1 MQALLKRRLSKVA
14 LALVVAGYCSIPS
27 AIAAKEGKLQGAG
40 SDTWQFSGNTGTIQ
54 GTVPWITR
62 SAEKVAEADKN
73 HVTVSIDRGERVV
86 NGEGDKQF
94 HIGDKVTV
102 NWAIGDEQGD
112 LDVSNTATKAT
123 VVWIRSKQQDGSDAT
138 VISGSAGKDSYT
150 LQESDA
156 DYYIG
161 IRITPTTTTG
171 DPNVAELL
179 TLNDLSTGSGGGADD
194 DDIPEGPVV
203 DDSIAVAIYDSENAS
218 VNLLKTAVPS
228 CIPVTPTLLS
238 CGKMP
243 TKTALTTRENW
254 WLPIST
260 TISGSLQAPVCN
272 WERREATL
280 RFRTAICLF
289 QRPMPKPEPRS
300 SRTQATMAFRGMA
313 CRSSTRTNNSHRT
326 SLSRGAAFSVR
337 FS

>member
-123 VVWIRSKQQDGSDAT
+123 VVWIRSKQQDGSEAT

-218 VNLLKTAVPS
+218 VNLLKNSSTKLHTGHTYVAQLWKDANKNGTYDTGELV
-228 CIPVTPTLLS
+228 VTNQYDYQWVFT
-238 CGKMP
+238 G
-243 TKTALTTRENW
+243 T
-254 WLPIST
+254 
-260 TISGSLQAPVCN
+260 SLQLGTAGGDSSVQNGDLLIPETN
-272 WERREATL
+272 AEA
-280 RFRTAICLF
+280 
-289 QRPMPKPEPRS
+289 
-300 SRTQATMAFRGMA
+300 
-313 CRSSTRTNNSHRT
+313 RT
-326 SLSRGAAFSVR
+326 SIFPNAGDDGVQGYGLSIKYKNK
-337 FS
+337 